1 MTINLSDIRIG
12 SKVIVRPCF
21 GVGEPILVTVTKI
34 DNNIKNNCAGITYGD
49 ETYDF
54 HWAYID
60 QIDSIV
66 SF

>member
-1 MTINLSDIRIG
+1 MISLDDIRVG

-21 GVGEPILVTVTKI
+21 GIGTPMEVTITEVHE
-34 DNNIKNNCAGITYGD
+34 DVKNNCAGISYGD

-66 SF
+66 TY